1 MESESRALNAPADRT
16 AKRTSNATPAGG
28 DRNNALMH
36 PLAELSGSDPFSHRR
51 NAHIACHRSSEN
63 QSTSA
68 PSVIRSSIHYVFHS
82 AVANFALFC
91 NPAAVKSLLKIVK
104 RLLPLLISLAV
115 MAYLFGVRTDPEE
128 NLKMASEVSFP
139 YLMAAAAFTL
149 FSFLFAAWRL
159 KFLVNLLGHRAGL
172 SRIMVYTLV
181 GHFYNNAIPGGAVGG
196 DAVKALYLAQVTGK
210 KSEAF
215 AAVLV
220 DRLCGL
226 FMLATIALVML
237 APTLGDEN
245 SWQSAIVIV
254 SFSGAA
260 FGGIFGMTS
269 RRVRRWFPTHWFKNM
284 PGRDAVI
291 VFDEAMQVFRG
302 HKKGLITA
310 MLISAVPQLG
320 WIGMH
325 VIIGQGMGIEQ
336 IGWSEYAVLVP
347 VAGMIGALPIS
358 FGGWG
363 VGEAAMAHFMSL
375 HAKTD
380 AAAKVLYNKG
390 VVLSAIGRLTQLVV
404 SLLGLAASWA
414 LPKPRDLGAAVAS
427 EDVLDSTEE
436 ADLR

>member
-1 MESESRALNAPADRT
+1 M
-16 AKRTSNATPAGG
+16 G
-28 DRNNALMH
+28 D
-36 PLAELSGSDPFSHRR
+36 D
-51 NAHIACHRSSEN
+51 
-63 QSTSA
+63 
-68 PSVIRSSIHYVFHS
+68 SVILPDLKHV
-82 AVANFALFC
+82 
-91 NPAAVKSLLKIVK
+91 LKILK
-104 RLLPLLISLAV
+104 RVFPLLISVAVLYFLFGYRTNIDENLAEAQKV
-115 MAYLFGVRTDPEE
+115 ELPYLF
-128 NLKMASEVSFP
+128 
-139 YLMAAAAFTL
+139 AAGAFAL

-159 KFLVNLLGHRAGL
+159 KFLVNLLGHNAKL
-172 SRIMVYTLV
+172 PRILVYTLV

-237 APTLGDEN
+237 APTLGQEN
-245 SWQSAIVIV
+245 SWQPAVVILA
-254 SFSGAA
+254 FSGAA

-291 VFDEAMQVFRG
+291 AFDEAMQVFRG
-302 HKKGLITA
+302 KKKGLVTA
-310 MLISAVPQLG
+310 MLISALPQLG

-325 VIIGQGMGIEQ
+325 IVVGEGMPIP
-336 IGWSEYAVLVP
+336 IGWSTYAVLVP

-363 VGEAAMAHFMSL
+363 VGEGAMAHFLSL
-375 HAKTD
+375 HGKTE
-380 AAAKVLYNKG
+380 AARTSLSMQG
-390 VVLSAIGRLTQLVV
+390 QVLSAIGRLTQLVV

-414 LPKPRDLGAAVAS
+414 MPTPKNLGAVVAN
-427 EDVLDSTEE
+427 EDVLDSPEE
-436 ADLR
+436 AEAVSEGG